1 MTDITKNLNNVW
13 CDLWKVFGKYGSWK
27 SDIPKCKDI
36 RARLLHF
43 NNSHS
48 NDPKDI
54 DDVVQALSRG
64 FYLMKSGIEWREP
77 TAGQNSTDKI
87 NATNRARG
95 AQWRLVMTY
104 GGFETI
110 AKTLLAKK
118 NKKGLCANELDQFT
132 QKCQLN
138 FYKPLYSPNP
148 TRFKTLEKWLT
159 IKSEG
164 EAILNFLS
172 LYPKDQE
179 IIKNWIIDQQN
190 ISSWFDALK
199 LSKAL
204 RNATAHGALSATKV
218 QQWGLQKPLL
228 TLSEN
233 LGEIVVAGIQRLI

>member
-1 MTDITKNLNNVW
+1 MTDTTTSLKDVG
-13 CDLWKVFGKYGSWK
+13 CYLWQFFGKYGSWQ
-27 SDIPKCKDI
+27 SDTSKCRHI
-36 RARLLHF
+36 QTRLLYF
-43 NNSHS
+43 NDSHS
-48 NDPKDI
+48 NDPEYI

-64 FYLMKSGIEWREP
+64 FYLIKSGLEWCEP
-77 TAGQNSTDKI
+77 TAGHNSTDKL
-87 NATNRARG
+87 NATHRARG

-110 AKTLLAKK
+110 AKTLLLPT
-118 NKKGLCANELDQFT
+118 KGLRANELNQFT

-138 FYKPLYSPNP
+138 FYQPLYSPNP

-172 LYPKDQE
+172 LNPKDQE
-179 IIKNWIIDQQN
+179 IIKNWIIDRQN
-190 ISSWFDALK
+190 ISSWVDALR

-233 LGEIVVAGIQRLI
+233 LGEVAVAGMQKLI